1 MAYLPEGKNVYGETC
16 HGRSGS
22 LCSSVRV
29 EKQELLYE
37 IKEQEKQVED
47 TVFDRDEYNDLMKIL
62 KAREQQVAKL

>member
-1 MAYLPEGKNVYGETC
+1 M
-16 HGRSGS
+16 
-22 LCSSVRV
+22 RV

-37 IKEQEKQVED
+37 IKEKEKQVED